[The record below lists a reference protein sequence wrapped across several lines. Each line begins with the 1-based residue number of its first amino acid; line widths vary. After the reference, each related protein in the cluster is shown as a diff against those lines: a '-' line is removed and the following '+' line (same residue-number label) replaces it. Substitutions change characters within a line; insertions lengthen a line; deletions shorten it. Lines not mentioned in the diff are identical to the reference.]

1 MGKKVRR
8 FLHVFFKIFIIMMLG
23 ILVINVLMF
32 GAMYIYHRN
41 KCNKEESY
49 MHAPGRYVNV
59 DGHQVHI
66 ARKCHRRIDR
76 QPVARHRRP
85 IDECSAWQIDARRL
99 HLLIDLYD
107 GMLTV

>member
-1 MGKKVRR
+1 MTAGDMFAVNHVARRKAALVARFDVCRRVRVCFNLSALIR
-8 FLHVFFKIFIIMMLG
+8 RVFRQIAVFAA
-23 ILVINVLMF
+23 LVRL
-32 GAMYIYHRN
+32 
-41 KCNKEESY
+41 
-49 MHAPGRYVNV
+49 

-85 IDECSAWQIDARRL
+85 IDERSAWQIDARRL
-99 HLLIDLYD
+99 HLLIDLHD